1 MLSLCILFRIL
12 CKYQASTIIIIEF
25 ILFPIQFL
33 HLGRDIDSRRP
44 SEPISLISISKKI
57 NCIEFS
63 TTID

>member
-44 SEPISLISISKKI
+44 SEPIKSH
-57 NCIEFS
+57 
-63 TTID
+63 IDLEKNKLYRI